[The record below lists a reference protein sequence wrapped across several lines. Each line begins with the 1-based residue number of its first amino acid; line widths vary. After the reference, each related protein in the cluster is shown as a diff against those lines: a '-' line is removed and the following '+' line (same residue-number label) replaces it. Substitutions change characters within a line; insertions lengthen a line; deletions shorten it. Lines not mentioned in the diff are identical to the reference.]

1 MDEQQLRIL
10 EDLQGEF
17 EGELRFDAVTR
28 EVYSSDGSLYQI
40 LPLGVACPRHTE
52 DVVKLAQY
60 AYENDIPLSAR
71 GAGSGVAGGCLGRGI
86 VVDFSRHMNEIL
98 HVDEKTIRVQSGVVR
113 NQLNRHLRQF
123 ERYLPPDP
131 SNTALTTVGGML
143 AVDAAGSHA
152 VRVGSM
158 RDHVQSIETVLADG
172 FVFEASR
179 VADALSIPKPS
190 RENDLTHRLALL
202 LEKNAD
208 LIRERQ
214 PALIRNCSG
223 FNLRGI
229 LNETSLNLPRLLVG
243 SEGTLGLFTEATL
256 HTAARPSRRG
266 AALLVFGDLQRAIE
280 AIQVMTGLQPS
291 ACDLMDRRL
300 LSLARDADIRFKQL
314 IPGQAEAAVLVEQ
327 TGYTDRQV
335 RDRLQNVIHVARNA
349 DPSSV
354 VTLETYDAD
363 ELEFLWSLP
372 YRVVPLLTKLRGETR
387 PLPFVEDI
395 AVPPDALHDFLVQAQ
410 KVFQKHWVTA
420 SLYAHAASGQVHFR
434 PFLEIPN
441 TDNAATIEELS
452 RELYEV
458 AFQFGGTISGEHGN
472 GLARTAFIRSQYG
485 PLYKV
490 FQQVKELFDPHNLL
504 NPGKIVS
511 DDPHLTIRDFRAN
524 PDPKQERSELI
535 PLQLRWNQGE
545 LEEETLRCNGCGSCR
560 IQEEE
565 SNRMC
570 PFFHAEQAEINAPR
584 AKANLIRALVTN
596 SIDAKAFST
605 EESRELAD
613 SCFNC
618 KQCHLE
624 CPSNVNIPALAIELK
639 AQCVSEA
646 GLPKEDWYLSRAH
659 TFGKLGVA
667 ISPLANWALANG
679 ASRWIIEKL
688 FGISKFRRL
697 PKFARRQFIKS
708 WQASRYREDKK
719 KGQSVDVVYFVD
731 HYVNFH
737 DPELGDAFL
746 RVLEHHGISVV
757 IPRHQ
762 VTSGMAMISA
772 GDLDAARELAEINIG
787 ILGEYA
793 REGKQIVCTEPTAAV
808 CLKDE
813 YPRLIDH
820 PDAQLVADQ
829 TIDVGTYLQSLHAQ
843 GKLRTDLSPL
853 AMTLGYHAGCHE
865 KFLNP
870 TLPWI
875 DLLKLVP
882 ELNVQF
888 IDKGCSGMAGAF
900 GMSTKNFELSLQM
913 GAGLISEMQRPDFD
927 LGSSECS
934 SCKFQMKQKSSLPT
948 LHPLKLLAMSYGIMP
963 TIQRKMTPDHRERTL
978 IT

>member
-28 EVYSSDGSLYQI
+28 EVYSCDGSLYQI

-52 DVVKLAQY
+52 DVSKLAQY

-86 VVDFSRHMNEIL
+86 VVDFSRHMNKIL
-98 HVDEKTIRVQSGVVR
+98 HVDEKTIRVQPGVVR
-113 NQLNRHLRQF
+113 DQLNRHLRQF
-123 ERYLPPDP
+123 DRYFAPDP

-158 RDHVQSIETVLADG
+158 RDHVKSIETVLADG

-179 VADALSIPKPS
+179 IADALSIPKPS

-202 LEKNAD
+202 LQENAD

-256 HTAARPSRRG
+256 HTSPRPSRRG
-266 AALLVFGDLQRAIE
+266 VALLAFGDLQKAIK

-291 ACDLMDRRL
+291 ACDLLDRRL
-300 LSLARDADIRFKQL
+300 LSLAREADVRFERL

-335 RDRLQNVIHVARNA
+335 RDRLQNIIHVARNA
-349 DPSSV
+349 DSSV
-354 VTLETYDAD
+354 VVALETYDAEEMD
-363 ELEFLWSLP
+363 FLWSLP
-372 YRVVPLLTKLRGETR
+372 YRVVPLLIKLRGETR

-434 PFLEIPN
+434 PFLEVPN
-441 TDNAATIEELS
+441 ADNSAKIEELS

-458 AFQFGGTISGEHGN
+458 AFRFGGTVSGEHGN
-472 GLARTAFIRSQYG
+472 GLVRTAFIRSQYG

-524 PDPKQERSELI
+524 PDPQQERSELI
-535 PLQLRWNQGE
+535 PLQLIWNQGE

-560 IQEEE
+560 VQEDD
-565 SNRMC
+565 SYRMC
-570 PFFHAEQAEINAPR
+570 PFFHAEQSEVNAPR
-584 AKANLIRALVTN
+584 AKANLVRALITN

-605 EESRELAD
+605 DEARELAD

-618 KQCHLE
+618 KQCQLE
-624 CPSNVNIPALAIELK
+624 CPSNVNIPALAVELK
-639 AQCVSEA
+639 AQCVGEA
-646 GLPKEDWYLSRAH
+646 GLPTADWYLSRAH
-659 TFGKLGVA
+659 SFGKLGVA
-667 ISPLANWALANG
+667 FSPFANWALANG
-679 ASRWIIEKL
+679 ASRWLIEKL
-688 FGISKFRRL
+688 FGISKSRRL
-697 PKFARRQFIKS
+697 PKFARRQFLKT

-719 KGQSVDVVYFVD
+719 KEQALDVVYFVD
-731 HYVNFH
+731 QYVNFH

-746 RVLEHHGISVV
+746 RVLEHHGVSVV
-757 IPRHQ
+757 IPRLQ
-762 VTSGMAMISA
+762 VTSGMAMICA

-820 PDAQLVADQ
+820 PDLQAVVDQ
-829 TIDVGTYLQSLHAQ
+829 TVDIGTYLQSLHAQ
-843 GKLRTDLSPL
+843 GNLKTDLNPL
-853 AMTLGYHAGCHE
+853 KMTLGYHAGCHE

-870 TLPWI
+870 TLPWLDI
-875 DLLKLVP
+875 LKLIP
-882 ELNVQF
+882 ELNVQL

-900 GMSTKNFELSLQM
+900 GMSANNFEHSLQM
-913 GAGLISEMQRPDFD
+913 GAGLIAEMQRPDFD

-948 LHPLKLLAMSYGIMP
+948 LHPLKLLALSYGIMP
-963 TIQRKMTPDHRERTL
+963 SIQRKITPDRRERTL